1 MLYAPQVVADKIV
14 VIVDKVR
21 SGARPR

>member
-1 MLYAPQVVADKIV
+1 MLYAPEVVADKIV

-21 SGARPR
+21 RGARPR